1 MAGTLSNVARIASGT
16 LMLVSA
22 AVSAGAQD
30 ADDLRPCGPAST
42 AVHSSATSGLASVDR
57 GAIVYDSNQGLCW
70 LADANLAGH
79 PEVRAAL
86 SLSSLNPD
94 GSAPIINP
102 DGTMDFET
110 AVNWVNAL
118 NRYNKGKGWLGHNN
132 WQLPSMPRVD
142 PSCSSKNTDNF
153 GVQCVGSAMGNLY
166 NVGLARTFPDS
177 VVPSFFNLV
186 WPFVNLQPGLY
197 WTSDPNG
204 GGETTFSFNTGI
216 RGGNTTQYN
225 FFRVLPMTATVLGT
239 LPTGS
244 GVLPYVSGPGV
255 GRAVYDTNTGLSWT
269 LNANLPA
276 FNKFGI
282 TSTITIAS
290 NVNGNTLTV
299 PVIDTDGAVHF
310 SAINPANTS
319 TGWIVS
325 MNNLGYAGSSTW
337 TLPGIDDLRQLY
349 KDMRLPAGDTRL
361 EWPLFV
367 GPFCRQQPG
376 FYWACVRADKT
387 GLNGPCDLTQHAPT
401 PPSSPVFLE
410 DSFNF
415 DDGFEGT
422 DLDDKQFYVM
432 VYFPS

>member
-1 MAGTLSNVARIASGT
+1 MAGTLSNVALIASGT
-16 LMLVSA
+16 LILVSA
-22 AVSAGAQD
+22 AVSAPAQD
-30 ADDLRPCGPAST
+30 AGYLTPCGTAFAAAHST
-42 AVHSSATSGLASVDR
+42 ATNGLASVDR

-79 PEVRAAL
+79 PEVRAAVP
-86 SLSSLNPD
+86 LSSLNPD

-102 DGTMDFET
+102 DGAMDFET
-110 AVNWVNAL
+110 AVNWVSAL
-118 NRYNKGKGWLGHNN
+118 NSYNNGAGWLGHNN

-142 PSCSSKNTDNF
+142 TTCSSKNTDNF
-153 GVQCVGSAMGNLY
+153 GVQCTGSAMGNLY
-166 NVGLARTFPDS
+166 NVGLARTYPDS
-177 VVPSFFNLV
+177 VGTRFFNVV

-197 WTSDPNG
+197 WTSDPNA
-204 GGETTFSFNTGI
+204 GGETTFSFNVGI

-239 LPTGS
+239 VPTGS
-244 GVLPYVSGPGV
+244 GVLPYLSGPGA
-255 GRAVYDTNTGLSWT
+255 GRAVYDTNTGISWT

-282 TSTITIAS
+282 KSTVTLSS

-299 PVIDTDGAVHF
+299 PVIAKDGAVHF
-310 SAINPANTS
+310 SAIDPANAS

-325 MNNLGYAGSSTW
+325 MNSLGYAGSSTW

-349 KDMRLPAGDTRL
+349 KDMGLPAGDSRL
-361 EWPLFV
+361 EWPFVV
-367 GPFCRQQPG
+367 GPFLRLQPG
-376 FYWACVRADKT
+376 FYWACVRAAKT
-387 GLNGPCDLTQHAPT
+387 GLTGPCDLTQHAPT
-401 PPSSPVFLE
+401 PLGSIWLE

-422 DLDDKQFYVM
+422 DLDNKQFYVM
-432 VYFPS
+432 VYFPAH

>member
-1 MAGTLSNVARIASGT
+1 MAGTLSTVALTACGT
-16 LMLVSA
+16 LIVVSA
-22 AVSAGAQD
+22 AVSARAQD
-30 ADDLRPCGPAST
+30 ARDLTPCGPAFA
-42 AVHSSATSGLASVDR
+42 AVHSTATNGLSSVDG

-166 NVGLARTFPDS
+166 NVGLARTYPDS
-177 VVPSFFNLV
+177 VVPRFFNLV

-225 FFRVLPMTATVLGT
+225 FFHVLPMTATVLGT

-244 GVLPYVSGPGV
+244 GVLAVCERSWRWASGLRHQHRSLLDVERQSPGV
-255 GRAVYDTNTGLSWT
+255 LQVRHHLDDHDRFQREREY
-269 LNANLPA
+269 
-276 FNKFGI
+276 I
-282 TSTITIAS
+282 
-290 NVNGNTLTV
+290 
-299 PVIDTDGAVHF
+299 DGARDRQGRRRALLGDRPGEHEHWLDRLDEQ
-310 SAINPANTS
+310 P
-319 TGWIVS
+319 WIRGIEH
-325 MNNLGYAGSSTW
+325 LDAAG
-337 TLPGIDDLRQLY
+337 
-349 KDMRLPAGDTRL
+349 
-361 EWPLFV
+361 
-367 GPFCRQQPG
+367 
-376 FYWACVRADKT
+376 
-387 GLNGPCDLTQHAPT
+387 H
-401 PPSSPVFLE
+401 
-410 DSFNF
+410 
-415 DDGFEGT
+415 
-422 DLDDKQFYVM
+422 
-432 VYFPS
+432 